1 MLLLV
6 AATSLE
12 LDPLLAALPAPEACL
27 TLLSGVGPVEATW
40 SLTTLLSRRTKMPR
54 GVINFGVAG
63 AYPDS
68 GLELLDLCLAEGEVL
83 GDLGVIHEN
92 HIQPLPPTFAPLR
105 EFVCDP
111 ALLAEGAGILASAG
125 LPCRAGRFV
134 TLAGGSGTRRRGEY
148 LRDSHHAICE
158 NMEGAALARVCLG
171 FGVPFLELRCVSN
184 FVLDR
189 AEQVWR
195 AKEAAL
201 RCAKAA
207 VLLVEGLSRAE

>member
-1 MLLLV
+1 MLLV

-40 SLTTLLSRRTKMPR
+40 SLTAFLSRQTKMPR

-63 AYPDS
+63 AYPGS
-68 GLELLDLCLAEGEVL
+68 GVDLLDLCLAEGEVL
-83 GDLGVIHEN
+83 GDLGIIHED
-92 HIQPLPPTFAPLR
+92 HIDPLAPAFAPPR

-111 ALLAEGAGILASAG
+111 PLLALAAEILATAG
-125 LPCRAGRFV
+125 LPCRKGRFV
-134 TLAGGSGTRRRGEY
+134 TLSGGSGSRRRGEY
-148 LRDSHHAICE
+148 LRDSHLAICE
-158 NMEGAALARVCLG
+158 NMEGAALGRVCLG

-184 FVLDR
+184 LVLDR

-201 RCAKAA
+201 RCGRAA
-207 VLLVEGLSRAE
+207 ALLIEGLNRGD